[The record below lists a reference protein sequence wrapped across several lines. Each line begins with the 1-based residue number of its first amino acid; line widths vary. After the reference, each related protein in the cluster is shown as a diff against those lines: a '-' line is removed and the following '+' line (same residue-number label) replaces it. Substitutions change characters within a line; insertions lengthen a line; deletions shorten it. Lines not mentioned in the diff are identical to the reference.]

1 MSNLVL
7 EVEPTAVEVTVTDDD
22 LIVHLA
28 DGRRI
33 IVPLAWYPRLLD
45 ASEAERQY
53 WQLLGDG
60 YAIEWPDL
68 DEHIGI
74 EGLLAG
80 RPSGES
86 PQSLKRWLDSRHAT
100 PGKSAGNFSSP

>member
-1 MSNLVL
+1 MSTLVL
-7 EVEPTAVEVTVTDDD
+7 ETDPAAVQVTITTEKLMVE
-22 LIVHLA
+22 LA
-28 DGRRI
+28 DGRI
-33 IVPLAWYPRLLD
+33 IVVPLEWYPRLMYGTP
-45 ASEAERQY
+45 EERQN

-80 RPSGES
+80 RRSGES
-86 PQSLKRWLDSRHAT
+86 QKSLERWLVSRM
-100 PGKSAGNFSSP
+100 SSNTEVDQQQVSV

>member
-1 MSNLVL
+1 MSTLVL

-22 LIVHLA
+22 LIVRLA

-33 IVPLAWYPRLLD
+33 VVPLAWYPRLLY
-45 ASEAERQY
+45 ASEAERQH

-68 DEHIGI
+68 DEHIGT

-80 RPSGES
+80 RLSGES
-86 PQSLKRWLDSRHAT
+86 PQSLKRWLDSRHYN
-100 PGKSAGNFSSP
+100 PGESA